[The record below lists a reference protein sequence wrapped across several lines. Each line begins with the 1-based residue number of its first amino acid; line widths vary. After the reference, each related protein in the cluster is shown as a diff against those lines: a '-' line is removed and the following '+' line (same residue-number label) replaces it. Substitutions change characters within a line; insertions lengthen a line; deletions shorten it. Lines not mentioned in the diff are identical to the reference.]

1 VLNVL
6 RHKSAQILEVIE
18 GGTMSIFR
26 SLIATLILAVGFV
39 AATPVALAEDVTVT
53 TTTTKHH
60 YVYYGDHEIYF
71 APETKVYYW
80 RENGAWR
87 SGAELPIESRTYI
100 TTRGVELDLDTDRPY
115 ERHDWVIAHIKH
127 LKDRVHG
134 DDDRD

>member
-1 VLNVL
+1 M
-6 RHKSAQILEVIE
+6 LEVIE
-18 GGTMSIFR
+18 GGHSMSIFR
-26 SLIATLILAVGFV
+26 SLITALILAVGFV
-39 AATPVALAEDVTVT
+39 AAMPAAQAEDEVTVT
-53 TTTTKHH
+53 TTKTKHH

-87 SGAELPIESRTYI
+87 SGVELPVADQPYV
-100 TTRGVELDLDTDRPY
+100 TTRGVEIDLDTDRPY

-127 LKDRVHG
+127 LKDRVHS